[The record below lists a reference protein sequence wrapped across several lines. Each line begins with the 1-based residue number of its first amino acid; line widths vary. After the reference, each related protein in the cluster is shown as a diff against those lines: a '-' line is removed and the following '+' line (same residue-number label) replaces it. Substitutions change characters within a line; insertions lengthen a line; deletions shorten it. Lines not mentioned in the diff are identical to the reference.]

1 MIRLVDRTNRRRF
14 SGLMEKLFRFRHD
27 VFVKERGWTEFDRG
41 GLYETDQFD
50 TNDTAYVIAVDE
62 SDTVVGCC
70 RMYPTQLP
78 HMLSEVFPF
87 LVQGE
92 VPRRRDLY
100 ELTRFGVSKH
110 RRGTSTYSELLAG
123 FQEYCLEHGATG
135 ATSVI
140 RTFRMPLLQAAG
152 MSIVPLG
159 LPQTYQ
165 DEQLIAVTFEVSED
179 ILDRVHRY
187 ANLQARTS
195 AADFTLQRKTA

>member
-1 MIRLVDRTNRRRF
+1 MIRLVDRTNRHRF
-14 SGLMEKLFRFRHD
+14 SDLLDRLSRFRHD
-27 VFVKERGWTEFDRG
+27 VFVRERGWTEFDRHG
-41 GLYETDQFD
+41 VYEADQFD
-50 TNDTAYVIAVDE
+50 NDDAAYVIATDE
-62 SDTVVGCC
+62 TDAVVGCC

-87 LVQGE
+87 LVQGS

-152 MSIVPLG
+152 MSITPLG
-159 LPQTYQ
+159 LPQNYQ
-165 DEQLIAVTFEVSED
+165 DEQLVAVTFEASEE
-179 ILDRVHRY
+179 ILDRVRGY

-195 AADFTLQRKTA
+195 EANFGLQRKTA